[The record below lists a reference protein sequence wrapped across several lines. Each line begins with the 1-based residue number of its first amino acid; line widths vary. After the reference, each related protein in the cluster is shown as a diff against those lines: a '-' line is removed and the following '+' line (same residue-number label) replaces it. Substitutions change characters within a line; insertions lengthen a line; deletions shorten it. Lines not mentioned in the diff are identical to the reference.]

1 MLETVFNKDLGCAS
15 CFQTTHGF
23 VISVWALLS
32 LACHSIFKVYSK
44 YIQNI
49 CGTQNVTKASLNYIK
64 AQFCVNHRFSR

>member
-1 MLETVFNKDLGCAS
+1 MLETVFNKDLGCAL

-23 VISVWALLS
+23 VISGWALLS
-32 LACHSIFKVYSK
+32 LACHRAK

-64 AQFCVNHRFSR
+64 AQFCVNHRFPR

>member
-15 CFQTTHGF
+15 CFQTIHGF

-32 LACHSIFKVYSK
+32 LACHRAK

-49 CGTQNVTKASLNYIK
+49 RGTQNVTKASLNYIK
-64 AQFCVNHRFSR
+64 AQICVNHRIYQ